1 MIWIGNNNSN
11 ISNYSKSKVMEKFP
25 ERQKANSGLSTTS
38 LVLGIISI
46 VISIIPIV
54 NYLTYLLAPI
64 GLICGIVAIIK
75 SQSIAKSFIGI
86 LLCLISI
93 VAPIILGGFII
104 EYLLDMLDLF

>member
-75 SQSIAKSFIGI
+75 SYR
-86 LLCLISI
+86 
-93 VAPIILGGFII
+93 V
-104 EYLLDMLDLF
+104 